1 MASQIIV
8 KDWTLSPMR
17 QVYPLSPVVY
27 NLTGDF
33 SQYSKAIQEVKGIQ
47 NGKKEVKLPL
57 FTNDIMIFAKIW
69 RNL

>member
-33 SQYSKAIQEVKGIQ
+33 SQCSKAIQEVKGIQ